1 MEIYIHI
8 PFCVKKCLYCD
19 FLSSTADDET
29 KEKYVKDL
37 CDEIKSGQNKIESV
51 SSIFIGGGT
60 PSILKAEFIEKILS
74 TVYDN
79 YIVNSDAE
87 ITIEC
92 NPGTLSYEKLLAYK
106 RSGVNRLSIG
116 LQSAHNNELK
126 ELGRIHTFEEFV
138 ENYKLAREV
147 GFENINIDLMSG
159 IINQSLES
167 FEDTLKKV
175 VKLNPEHISVYSLII
190 EEGTALYEQ
199 VKRMDEEGINIRPSE
214 DVDREIYKSTK
225 QILSSFG
232 YERYEIS
239 NYSKAGYECKHNLG
253 YWTGIS
259 YRGFGIGAASYINY
273 GNEAIRYKN
282 TDNLTEYLN
291 GNNTKTEIEKLSMDD
306 MISEHMILGFRL
318 GKGISKS
325 DFYTKFEM
333 QLYDRFGDVINKY
346 IANGFLIDKDDRVYL
361 SDKGIDVSN
370 YILADFM

>member
-29 KEKYVKDL
+29 KEKYVKAL

-199 VKRMDEEGINIRPSE
+199 VKKMDEEGINIRPSE

-346 IANGFLIDKDDRVYL
+346 LANGFLIDKDDRVYL

-370 YILADFM
+370 YILSDFL